1 MQIHRYPL
9 SPILTMIVTM
19 CQILITL
26 GGNTWHF
33 HQIISLVCVG
43 GKLWGA
49 DRGKNSSF
57 HSILLKV
64 KIFIFVIDWS
74 DPVKHKKSPIVI
86 YNSLILANISEKRE
100 LIRKIVQ
107 AIDYRFRPYI
117 KCNGSSRCL
126 ASIRELSPTGS
137 WAVLPLFRKLSF
149 LEFRTD
155 TLQWVFFPIT
165 RLQLQLS

>member
-1 MQIHRYPL
+1 MNLHAQNHTLIGSSDSFQKQVTTWWALKNKIRTRWQMQIHRYPL

-86 YNSLILANISEKRE
+86 YNSFNCMK
-100 LIRKIVQ
+100 
-107 AIDYRFRPYI
+107 
-117 KCNGSSRCL
+117 
-126 ASIRELSPTGS
+126 
-137 WAVLPLFRKLSF
+137 
-149 LEFRTD
+149 
-155 TLQWVFFPIT
+155 
-165 RLQLQLS
+165 